1 MKRAIDKL
9 RDLVREERYQV
20 SVHANEEMSNDELA
34 AIDVENVVLT
44 GKITKRFTK
53 EARGTRYEV
62 TGQALDGR
70 PVAVI
75 CRIIGNNWLRIVTV
89 FALEND
95 EP

>member
-1 MKRAIDKL
+1 VKRTIDRL
-9 RDLVREERYQV
+9 RGLIRDQEYQI
-20 SVHANEEMSNDELA
+20 SIHANEEMSNDELIA
-34 AIDVENVVLT
+34 VDIESAILT
-44 GKITKRFTK
+44 GKVTKRFTK

-70 PVAVI
+70 PVAVV
-75 CRIIGNNWLRIVTV
+75 CRILGNSWLRIVTV

>member
-9 RDLVREERYQV
+9 RGLVRDQEYDI
-20 SVHANEEMSNDELA
+20 SIHANEEMSKDELIS
-34 AIDVENVVLT
+34 IDIENAVLT

-53 EARGTRYEV
+53 EARGTRYEI

-70 PVAVI
+70 QVAVI
-75 CRIIGNNWLRIVTV
+75 CRILGDNWLRIVTV